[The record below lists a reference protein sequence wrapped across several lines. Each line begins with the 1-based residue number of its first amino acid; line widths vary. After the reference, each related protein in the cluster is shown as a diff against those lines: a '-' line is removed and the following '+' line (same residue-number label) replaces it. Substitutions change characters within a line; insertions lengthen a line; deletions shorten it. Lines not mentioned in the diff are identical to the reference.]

1 MLILKTLASSHVHQ
15 QKISKNVVDILAF
28 YYFETIA
35 NIKGLK

>member
-1 MLILKTLASSHVHQ
+1 MHILKTLASSHVHQ
-15 QKISKNVVDILAF
+15 QKRSKNVVDILAF